1 MGEVPN
7 LVSGCAYGSQRRRS
21 TSYRLA
27 LRDVCDMRIIGLGL
41 DLVEYESMRSLLNH
55 AESDFIAECFTD
67 AERAR
72 IPDGV
77 HRLAHLAGQFAA
89 KEAVT
94 KALGTGFS
102 DGVAFGDVEI
112 GRTEEGA
119 PFVQLRGEAAARAT
133 ALGVD
138 AWFVSIS
145 HGENAAIAST
155 IAVALDDSTG

>member
-1 MGEVPN
+1 
-7 LVSGCAYGSQRRRS
+7 
-21 TSYRLA
+21 
-27 LRDVCDMRIIGLGL
+27 MRIIGHGIDLAEFESIRRLLG
-41 DLVEYESMRSLLNH
+41 H
-55 AESDFIAECFTD
+55 AEADFIEEYFTR

-94 KALGTGFS
+94 KALGTGFG
-102 DGVAFGDVEI
+102 DGVAFVDVEI
-112 GRTEEGA
+112 GRNDAGA
-119 PFVQLRGEAAARAT
+119 PFIQLYGGAAALAA

-145 HGENAAIAST
+145 HGDTAAIATT
-155 IAVALDDSTG
+155 IAVERGESS